1 MNMKQTEWCGV
12 PIIINDA
19 TSDLFQMSEPDENP
33 NQQPEFHITQSTADI
48 VPLDFQ
54 RYQPSLQRMIEN
66 WREEKE
72 RVMRQKKRPG
82 NGRPVSS
89 TVIT

>member
-1 MNMKQTEWCGV
+1 MKQTEWCGV
-12 PIIINDA
+12 RIIINDA

-48 VPLDFQ
+48 VPLDFN

-72 RVMRQKKRPG
+72 SLMRQKKRPATEA
-82 NGRPVSS
+82 R
-89 TVIT
+89 

>member
-33 NQQPEFHITQSTADI
+33 KQEPEFHVTQSTADI
-48 VPLDFQ
+48 VPLDFK
-54 RYQPSLQRMIEN
+54 RYQPSLQRMIET
-66 WREEKE
+66 WREEKG
-72 RVMRQKKRPG
+72 RLMGQKAETG
-82 NGRPVSS
+82 GGRPLSK
-89 TVIT
+89 TVII